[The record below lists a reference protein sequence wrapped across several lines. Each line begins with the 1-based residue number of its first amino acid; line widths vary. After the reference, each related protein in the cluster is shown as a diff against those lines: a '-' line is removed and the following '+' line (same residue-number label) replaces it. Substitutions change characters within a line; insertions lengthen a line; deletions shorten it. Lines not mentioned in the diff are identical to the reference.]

1 VLVAIGWVMF
11 RAADVS
17 TALDFYRAMLNPF
30 SGIDTDLVSLG
41 LGRRN
46 LLALLIGVSVFFL
59 PRSLVVGR
67 SLESSTDR
75 WVDPAR
81 LAVLCVVLPY
91 VAVLVTST
99 TFSPFLYF
107 QF

>member
-1 VLVAIGWVMF
+1 MPGIKGVN
-11 RAADVS
+11 RARL
-17 TALDFYRAMLNPF
+17 TA
-30 SGIDTDLVSLG
+30 VSLG
-41 LGRRN
+41 VL

-59 PRSLVVGR
+59 PRRLVVGR
-67 SLESSTDR
+67 SLESSSDR
-75 WVDPAR
+75 WVDPAP